1 MDVIQNIRDKYP
13 GMTKKQ
19 KDIADRMLADP
30 ERMSF
35 ITLKE
40 LSADVHV
47 SEMTILNACSYLGYA
62 NFNELK
68 YEFRKY
74 LLDSRKLIVQ
84 QENGYASPFIPQRD
98 LDNPED
104 FLMQICQEEMAM
116 LHNFYSQIDP
126 AAYFEAAD
134 LMLNRRFV
142 ILCGRGVSLQ
152 AAEFMSIRL
161 SLLGIPSMIVNTE
174 LNDSIQA
181 VLPLIREGTL
191 LVAFSFPD
199 YYFMTT
205 TLVQYAKQKGA
216 DILGVTDTPRSDIA
230 PLCNANLYA
239 STGTRLFLNTISSVL
254 MLVNTLTSAVSIAQ
268 SADGEYMN
276 IVAQD
281 FSAFFQPDQPSRHVS
296 SQAGFSGS

>member
-1 MDVIQNIRDKYP
+1 MDVIQNIRDKYA

-30 ERMSF
+30 ESLSF

-84 QENGYASPFIPQRD
+84 QENGYASPYIPKRD
-98 LDNPED
+98 LGNPED

-116 LHNFYSQIDP
+116 LHSFYSQLDP

-181 VLPLIREGTL
+181 VLPLICEGTL

-205 TLVQYAKQKGA
+205 TLVEYAKQKGA
-216 DILGVTDTPRSDIA
+216 DVLGITDNPRSDIA
-230 PLCNANLYA
+230 PLCSANLYA
-239 STGTRLFLNTISSVL
+239 PTGTRLFLNTISSVL

-268 SADGEYMN
+268 NAGVEKLNTAAD
-276 IVAQD
+276 D
-281 FSAFFQPDQPSRHVS
+281 FSAFFHPDRQSKLFP
-296 SQAGFSGS
+296 SQAGF